1 MTKTTAPSK
10 TPSPAGGTAKH
21 EKAASYEKARRDF
34 FVAALTMSWQLA
46 IVVLVPLIGG
56 FKLDESLN
64 TSPAL
69 TLVGFF
75 LAMAGTAAIV
85 WRQLQ
90 RLSPV
95 SKVHKP

>member
-1 MTKTTAPSK
+1 MTKTTAPLK
-10 TPSPAGGTAKH
+10 TPSPAGGDTQH
-21 EKAASYEKARRDF
+21 EKTAGYEKARRDF

-56 FKLDESLN
+56 FKLDETFN
-64 TSPAL
+64 TSPVL
-69 TLVGFF
+69 TLAGFF
-75 LAMAGTAAIV
+75 LAMGGTAAIV

-95 SKVHKP
+95 SEARK